1 MSHGNLGGTLVRAA
15 APRTVPLIW
24 SIHQTLGDYHT
35 LPFNT
40 RFAIRATAYLS
51 GRADV
56 IIFVAKSSMEEHRAI
71 GFRSDRAMFVPNG
84 VDTDLFRGG
93 RERRAEART
102 LLGIAAHVP
111 VIGHVARY
119 HPSKDQATLLAA
131 LKIVFSGGRQGCVI
145 LIGRD
150 LTVANRELAV
160 WLNDRQLGP
169 HLKLLGPRSDV
180 ARLLPAF
187 DLFCLSSAYN
197 EACPVAVLEAMS
209 CGVPCVVT
217 DIADS
222 AWIVGD
228 TGGVA
233 PARDAMALAA
243 QITRV
248 LDAPRDATE
257 SASRRA
263 RERILERF
271 SLDQMIESYCGIYI
285 AAMERRH
292 ISPRATS

>member
-40 RFAIRATAYLS
+40 RFAIRATAHLS
-51 GRADV
+51 GRADA

-71 GFRSDRAMFVPNG
+71 GFRSERAMFVPNG
-84 VDTDLFRGG
+84 VATDLFQGG
-93 RERRAEART
+93 QARRAEART

-131 LKIVFSGGRQGCVI
+131 CRIVFSGGRQGCVV

-150 LTVANRELAV
+150 LTAANQELAV
-160 WLNDRQLGP
+160 WLHDRQLGP
-169 HLKLLGPRSDV
+169 HLKFLGPRSDV

-243 QITRV
+243 QITKF
-248 LDAPRDATE
+248 LDAPRDAAE

-263 RERILERF
+263 RQRILERF

-285 AAMERRH
+285 SAIGGRH
-292 ISPRATS
+292 VSPPVTS